1 MIETYAERVKAT
13 SRKQLELNLANH
25 DRLVASDRWEKL
37 DADVRGSLEQMAAV
51 IRAHLAPEVPEA
63 PVVLEPVAPDH
74 PFEPFEYAERS

>member
-13 SRKQLELNLANH
+13 SRNQLELNLANH

-37 DADVRGSLEQMAAV
+37 DEDVRGNLEQMAAA
-51 IRAHLAPEVPEA
+51 IRTHLAPA
-63 PVVLEPVAPDH
+63 MPVVLDPVEPVH